1 MDRYDEHTM
10 ELERENMDRQGEAME
25 IRLSSLGLAG
35 AMLGEQEIERLQA
48 EVARLRQ
55 LNERTYCAYCEYEVP
70 LAELDAPEKVAAHIY
85 ECENHPLGI
94 RVRELSAEV
103 AQLKELQPCGHP
115 IQAIRSTPYLGDQH
129 SNYCGWCA
137 DVDRFDREHE
147 LCQTLTAELL
157 AYREKVA
164 RLRGA
169 LDKAATYF
177 TNMIE
182 TPLGGEQSICGFC
195 REEWSEHKEWCVFAA
210 IREAAAE

>member
-1 MDRYDEHTM
+1 MSEDI
-10 ELERENMDRQGEAME
+10 ERAISQQIEGQIGEALQQHV
-25 IRLSSLGLAG
+25 LSEHIATL
-35 AMLGEQEIERLQA
+35 EA
-48 EVARLRQ
+48 EVARLQEALEIRNEPEQIDPNTSEYHKAFYAMGDMQ
-55 LNERTYCAYCEYEVP
+55 L
-70 LAELDAPEKVAAHIY
+70 
-85 ECENHPLGI
+85 
-94 RVRELSAEV
+94 
-103 AQLKELQPCGHP
+103 CGHP

-210 IREAAAE
+210 IRETPAE